1 MLPAALNIKD
11 FNNGVC
17 HVMKITVAES
27 SSEGF
32 KNSHHK
38 KMKPLS
44 FSFNSV
50 TRDDVMTKTTTS
62 IASDQGQVLSYN
74 SNLIHKAPHTY
85 PGQ

>member
-1 MLPAALNIKD
+1 
-11 FNNGVC
+11 
-17 HVMKITVAES
+17 MKITVAES

-38 KMKPLS
+38 KMKPLI
-44 FSFNSV
+44 FSPNSV
-50 TRDDVMTKTTTS
+50 TRDDMMPKMTTS
-62 IASDQGQVLSYN
+62 VASDQGQELSYD